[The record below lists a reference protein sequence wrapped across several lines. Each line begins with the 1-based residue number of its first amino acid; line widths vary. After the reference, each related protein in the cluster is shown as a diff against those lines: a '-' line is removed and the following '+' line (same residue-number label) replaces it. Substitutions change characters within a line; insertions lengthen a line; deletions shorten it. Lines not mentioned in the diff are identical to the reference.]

1 MTFPF
6 SSLEFHGGVDTV
18 GLLEPNDRTQSRCS
32 AVGRT
37 CVKEKFSE
45 CPCLSQKIAT
55 AFEHQTT
62 FHLLSSLRRGKEVEK
77 QEKPI
82 LAGKAQGRRK

>member
-1 MTFPF
+1 MTFSF
-6 SSLEFHGGVDTV
+6 SSLEFHGAVDTV
-18 GLLEPNDRTQSRCS
+18 GLLEPNDRTQFRRW
-32 AVGRT
+32 AAGGM
-37 CVKEKFSE
+37 CVEEKFSE
-45 CPCLSQKIAT
+45 CPRLSQKIAT

-62 FHLLSSLRRGKEVEK
+62 FHLFSALRTGKEVEK